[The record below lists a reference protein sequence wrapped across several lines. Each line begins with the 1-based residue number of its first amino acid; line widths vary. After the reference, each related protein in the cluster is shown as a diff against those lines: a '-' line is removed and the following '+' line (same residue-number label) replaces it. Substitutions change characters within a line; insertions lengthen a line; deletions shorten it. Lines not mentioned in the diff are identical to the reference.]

1 MVPRTI
7 RPYRRVVL
15 FFGGDSLDCE
25 YEYKTFNLVLLNV
38 FLKSI
43 TSRRNGRINLNYERG
58 LGAIYNLTLEEEIK

>member
-25 YEYKTFNLVLLNV
+25 YEYKTFNLVLFDV
-38 FLKSI
+38 FKKSI

>member
-25 YEYKTFNLVLLNV
+25 YEYKTFNLVLLDV
-38 FLKSI
+38 FKKSI
-43 TSRRNGRINLNYERG
+43 TSRRNSRINLNYERG

>member
-25 YEYKTFNLVLLNV
+25 YEYKTFNLVLLDV
-38 FLKSI
+38 FKKSI

>member
-25 YEYKTFNLVLLNV
+25 YEYKTFNLVLLDI
-38 FLKSI
+38 FKKSI

>member
-25 YEYKTFNLVLLNV
+25 YEYKTFNLVL
-38 FLKSI
+38 FDIFKKSI

>member
-25 YEYKTFNLVLLNV
+25 YEYKTFNLVLFDN
-38 FLKSI
+38 FKKSI
-43 TSRRNGRINLNYERG
+43 TSRRNSRINLNYERG

>member
-25 YEYKTFNLVLLNV
+25 YDYKTFNLVLLNV

>member
-15 FFGGDSLDCE
+15 FFGGDNLDCE
-25 YEYKTFNLVLLNV
+25 YEYKIFNLVLLNV
-38 FLKSI
+38 FKKSI

>member
-25 YEYKTFNLVLLNV
+25 YEYKTFNLVLLDV
-38 FLKSI
+38 FKKSI
-43 TSRRNGRINLNYERG
+43 TSRRNGRINLNYEREFR
-58 LGAIYNLTLEEEIK
+58 YNI

>member
-25 YEYKTFNLVLLNV
+25 YEYKTFNLVLLDV
-38 FLKSI
+38 FKKSI
-43 TSRRNGRINLNYERG
+43 TSRRNGRINLNYERD
-58 LGAIYNLTLEEEIK
+58 LDTICNLKLEEERI